1 MWNDLNREVE
11 ELVGDVNINYQDW
24 LELLTG
30 VDAEL
35 FVQQQRPI
43 LSVTILGVTILGVTI
58 LIDTAAKRS
67 VVGCSLYDLLK
78 KHNQIFNLSCPL
90 G

>member
-43 LSVTILGVTILGVTI
+43 LSVTILGVTIL
-58 LIDTAAKRS
+58 IDTAAKRY